1 MLAGAEPRG
10 LPGTTIDLVQ
20 FQRAQ
25 GGPLDDVIVFA
36 RDARGVAGVLEIQ
49 VKRAIS
55 FTPGDAVF
63 RAVVEQIVEASRR
76 TDFWSSRY
84 ELGIATARTTRKVD
98 GAYQDVL
105 AWARQIGDAATFFAC
120 IGRSGSANDDMR
132 TFVSTFRAHLQNAGS
147 PSDDE
152 TVWRLLR
159 RLQILVFDFTAQ
171 SSSAE
176 ELAKERA
183 ARVLHPDDAARAA
196 GLWARLVEL
205 AIRVAASGGDR
216 KREELRSPQEI
227 EHRRL
232 AFALLLSL
240 LIHALLLSLTFGG
253 EGLGVPSF
261 AFPWRDRWIEA
272 PRLNVALVPPRVTP
286 AESAIP
292 SVAEPLQQAPVEQPA
307 GSRPGPTPSASR
319 PPHGLAIVPSARPT
333 AKAKPKQNAAADADT
348 AKAPPR
354 AEGPADATPTQIPK
368 PPVIDVEPS
377 NEAELVVTPAPS
389 APTSDVTAAPSV
401 SSAEPVVPAPRDPGD
416 AVQERIVTKA
426 QERTVEQAA
435 AAQEAARQE
444 AARQEAARIQAARQE
459 VERREAARQA
469 AAELEAQRQE
479 AARQEAA
486 RIESARQEAERQEAV
501 RQAAAEL
508 EAQRQEVARQ
518 EAARIEAAR
527 QEAERQEAARQEA
540 ARQEAARQEAARQA
554 TARQEAAR
562 VQAEQEEARR
572 EERLRA
578 IGRQLD
584 EEAARREAASI
595 TDRQPNLLPRSLSTA
610 RRIKLFGRAHPNVEL
625 IQYAEA
631 WAQKIQFNT
640 GVETVREVAKRPHRD
655 PLVTVAIRSDGSVE
669 SVTFE
674 VSSGVA
680 EVDDAIR
687 RIVEGQKPYVAFP
700 HALAREYDVVE
711 IRRTWHFD
719 TAIRLD

>member
-1 MLAGAEPRG
+1 LGADGNAVP
-10 LPGTTIDLVQ
+10 
-20 FQRAQ
+20 
-25 GGPLDDVIVFA
+25 IV
-36 RDARGVAGVLEIQ
+36 RSD
-49 VKRAIS
+49 
-55 FTPGDAVF
+55 
-63 RAVVEQIVEASRR
+63 
-76 TDFWSSRY
+76 
-84 ELGIATARTTRKVD
+84 D
-98 GAYQDVL
+98 GA
-105 AWARQIGDAATFFAC
+105 
-120 IGRSGSANDDMR
+120 
-132 TFVSTFRAHLQNAGS
+132 
-147 PSDDE
+147 
-152 TVWRLLR
+152 RL
-159 RLQILVFDFTAQ
+159 
-171 SSSAE
+171 
-176 ELAKERA
+176 
-183 ARVLHPDDAARAA
+183 
-196 GLWARLVEL
+196 
-205 AIRVAASGGDR
+205 
-216 KREELRSPQEI
+216 I

-240 LIHALLLSLTFGG
+240 LIHALLLSLTFSG
-253 EGLGVPSF
+253 EGLGLPGF
-261 AFPWRDRWIEA
+261 AFPWRDRRIEA
-272 PRLNVALVPPRVTP
+272 PALIVALVPSQVTP
-286 AESAIP
+286 AEPAIP

-307 GSRPGPTPSASR
+307 ASRPAPTPSAS
-319 PPHGLAIVPSARPT
+319 PAPHGLAIVPAARPT
-333 AKAKPKQNAAADADT
+333 AEAKPKQNAAADADT

-354 AEGPADATPTQIPK
+354 AEGAADAAPTQIPE

-377 NEAELVVTPAPS
+377 NEAELVVPPAPS
-389 APTSDVTAAPSV
+389 APMSDVTAAPSV
-401 SSAEPVVPAPRDPGD
+401 SSADPVVSAPRDAGD
-416 AVQERIVTKA
+416 AVQERIVTNA
-426 QERTVEQAA
+426 QERAVAQAA

-444 AARQEAARIQAARQE
+444 AARQEAARIEAVREAERQEAVRQEAVQLEAHRQSAARQD
-459 VERREAARQA
+459 AARI
-469 AAELEAQRQE
+469 E
-479 AARQEAA
+479 AARQEAERREAVRREAAQLEAQRQSAAHQQVA
-486 RIESARQEAERQEAV
+486 RIEAARQEAERQEAARQAAA

-540 ARQEAARQEAARQA
+540 ARREAARQEAARQA

-584 EEAARREAASI
+584 EEAARREAAS
-595 TDRQPNLLPRSLSTA
+595 TADRQPNLLPQSLSTA
-610 RRIKLFGRAHPNVEL
+610 RRIKLFGRVHPNVEL

-640 GVETVREVAKRPHRD
+640 GVETVREVAKRPHRA

-719 TAIRLD
+719 TAVRLE

>member
-1 MLAGAEPRG
+1 MNRKHVAASATSPAASGPAGSHFESQVGEFYLLAMLAGDEPRG

-20 FQRAQ
+20 FQRAAE
-25 GGPLDDVIVFA
+25 GGPLDEVIVYA
-36 RDARGVAGVLEIQ
+36 HDARGVACVLEIQ

-105 AWARQIGDAATFFAC
+105 TWARQIGDAATFFAR
-120 IGRSGSANDDMR
+120 IGRSGSADDDMR

-152 TVWRLLR
+152 TVWRFLR

-176 ELAKERA
+176 EPAKERA

-205 AIRVAASGGDR
+205 AIRVGASGGDR

-253 EGLGVPSF
+253 EGLGLPHL
-261 AFPWRDRWIEA
+261 AFPWRERRIEA
-272 PRLNVALVPPRVTP
+272 PRLNVTLAPPQVTP
-286 AESAIP
+286 AEPAIA

-307 GSRPGPTPSASR
+307 ASRPVPAPSAS
-319 PPHGLAIVPSARPT
+319 PAPHGLVIVPPARPT
-333 AKAKPKQNAAADADT
+333 PKPKPKRNAAAGADT
-348 AKAPPR
+348 AKARPR
-354 AEGPADATPTQIPK
+354 AERPAHAAPTQIPE
-368 PPVIDVEPS
+368 PPVINAEPS
-377 NEAELVVTPAPS
+377 NEAELVVPPAPS
-389 APTSDVTAAPSV
+389 APPSDVTAAPSV
-401 SSAEPVVPAPRDPGD
+401 SSAEPVVPAPHDAGE
-416 AVQERIVTKA
+416 AVQERIVTEA
-426 QERTVEQAA
+426 QERAVEQARAAEQAA

-444 AARQEAARIQAARQE
+444 AARQEAARIQAERQEAARQAAAALEAQRQEAARQE
-459 VERREAARQA
+459 AARIEAARRQAERQEAARQA

-486 RIESARQEAERQEAV
+486 RIESARQEVERQEAA

-508 EAQRQEVARQ
+508 EAQRQEAARQ
-518 EAARIEAAR
+518 DAARIEAAR
-527 QEAERQEAARQEA
+527 QEVERQEAARQA
-540 ARQEAARQEAARQA
+540 AAELEVQRQEAARQ
-554 TARQEAAR
+554 
-562 VQAEQEEARR
+562 
-572 EERLRA
+572 
-578 IGRQLD
+578 
-584 EEAARREAASI
+584 
-595 TDRQPNLLPRSLSTA
+595 
-610 RRIKLFGRAHPNVEL
+610 
-625 IQYAEA
+625 
-631 WAQKIQFNT
+631 
-640 GVETVREVAKRPHRD
+640 
-655 PLVTVAIRSDGSVE
+655 
-669 SVTFE
+669 
-674 VSSGVA
+674 
-680 EVDDAIR
+680 
-687 RIVEGQKPYVAFP
+687 
-700 HALAREYDVVE
+700 
-711 IRRTWHFD
+711 
-719 TAIRLD
+719 